1 MGDKVNSGCPVT
13 HFQLPVNNA
22 DRAKEFYQKLFDW
35 TITDMGFDRDYQLIS
50 TVPTDDE
57 GMPLEVGAINGAL
70 FKRESVDEYPSIVVT
85 VDSIE
90 DSLKKVKVSGG
101 KVVRQKEPVMEIG
114 YYAEIIDT
122 EDNLIG
128 LWEDL
133 PNELK

>member
-1 MGDKVNSGCPVT
+1 MDKVT
-13 HFQLPVNNA
+13 HFQLPVDNV

-35 TITDMGFDRDYQLIS
+35 TITDMGFKRDYQLIT
-50 TVPTDDE
+50 TVPTDDK
-57 GMPLEVGAINGAL
+57 GIPLEVGGINGAI

-90 DSLKKVKVSGG
+90 DSLKKVEGSGG
-101 KVVRQKEPVMEIG
+101 KVVRQKETVMEIG